1 MFSNTGYVKKSG
13 IRIITIKVALTEN
26 KKFRLYSI
34 EINKTKLQNFVTD
47 FRILEISQFR
57 LSKCTENTDF
67 LR

>member
-1 MFSNTGYVKKSG
+1 MFSNTGCVQKSG
-13 IRIITIKVALTEN
+13 TRIITIKVALTEN
-26 KKFRLYSI
+26 KKFRSEQYI

-67 LR
+67 